1 MRVIKNIHN
10 NISLCLDSKGN
21 EVVAFGK
28 GIGFK
33 KPPYDLPITSVERT
47 FYNVN
52 PAYIDMLI
60 QIPEE
65 IIEISSLILDY
76 ANDMLN
82 GMYSTNLIFTLA
94 DHICFSIKRYK
105 ENIHIKLPLVHEVKH
120 MYPKEIEIGYYALAL
135 IKEYM
140 HIELPKDEAAVITLH
155 VLEYGLNCEN
165 EQGML
170 NNQTKIE
177 KSVEIVEECMDVHIN
192 KEGFHYSRF
201 ASHMYFLLDR
211 VQNNASV
218 KSENKK
224 MFRKLVEEY
233 PKTYECSKKIAE
245 ILAVE
250 LNDEELMY
258 LILHINRLSS
268 REEMK

>member
-21 EVVAFGK
+21 EVIAFGK

-33 KPPYDLPITSVERT
+33 KPPYDLPIGSIERT

-52 PAYIDMLI
+52 PAYIDMLM

-65 IIEISSLILDY
+65 IIEISTSIIDY

-82 GMYSTNLIFTLA
+82 GKYSTNLVFTLA

-105 ENIHIKLPLVHEVKH
+105 ENIHISLPLAHEVKH
-120 MYPKEIEIGYYALAL
+120 MYPKEIEIGYYALKL
-135 IKEYM
+135 IKKRLDV
-140 HIELPKDEAAVITLH
+140 ELPKDEAAVITLH
-155 VLEYGLNCEN
+155 VIEYGLNSEN
-165 EQGML
+165 EKGFI

-177 KSVEIVEECMDVHIN
+177 KSVEIVEQCMGIKIN
-192 KEGFHYSRF
+192 KEGFNYSRF
-201 ASHMYFLLDR
+201 ASHMYYLLDR
-211 VQNNASV
+211 VDRNTAV
-218 KSENKK
+218 RSENKK
-224 MFRKLVEEY
+224 MFMNLIEEY
-233 PKTYECSKKIAE
+233 PKTYECSKKISKA
-245 ILAVE
+245 LNVD

-268 REEMK
+268 REEVK